1 MENKA
6 VPMVVGSRT
15 PKALYSGSAT
25 GAGNVAVC
33 LREGGVFYEY
43 YQIATGDEYDNAD
56 EEFGAAGGKELRGHR
71 TEPSHSLFGV
81 IFSTQ
86 KETGWSHSYIL
97 WGEPWITL
105 QLKLS
110 DLPRTVSGKNNVKE
124 IEDDKELMEFLTT

>member
-1 MENKA
+1 
-6 VPMVVGSRT
+6 
-15 PKALYSGSAT
+15 
-25 GAGNVAVC
+25 
-33 LREGGVFYEY
+33 
-43 YQIATGDEYDNAD
+43 
-56 EEFGAAGGKELRGHR
+56 
-71 TEPSHSLFGV
+71 V
-81 IFSTQ
+81 IFSIQ